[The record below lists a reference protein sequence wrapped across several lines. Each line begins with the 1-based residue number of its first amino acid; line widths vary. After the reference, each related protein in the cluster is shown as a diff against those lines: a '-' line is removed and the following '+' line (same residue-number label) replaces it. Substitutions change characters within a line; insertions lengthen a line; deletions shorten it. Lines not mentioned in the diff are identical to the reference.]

1 MKKLIIYF
9 MALLLMSGGAYAQ
22 ITQVSQ
28 NDSFR
33 VAIIYPFQH
42 AGIKLVYQDLDSDP
56 VRIYNLNNT
65 LYKTIT
71 PPIIGHV
78 FYLSEDLFDND
89 PTTLEYAIEIVD
101 NNNMHSTRI
110 YRENGTLLFSGD
122 TLVFD
127 YINHYTVSYGTNIS
141 PIFNTDSGTFM
152 SLNKYTTGN
161 WSVSPPYQVLYKL
174 PGTLFCAAC
183 DGSNFPATHITGI
196 RDPGNGNNMEL
207 RAFPNPSN
215 NKTKIYYSLPE
226 GVLEGDL
233 ILFDLLSQEKK
244 RIRVNRYS
252 PFIEVSTSDIAAG
265 NYFYRIETSKGI
277 SQGKQQVVVH

>member
-1 MKKLIIYF
+1 MKKLVLIAAF
-9 MALLLMSGGAYAQ
+9 FTLCFFGANAQ

-28 NDSFR
+28 NDSFGWGYTSG
-33 VAIIYPFQH
+33 IYPFQH
-42 AGIKLVYQDLDSDP
+42 AGIKIVYHDLTGDP
-56 VRIYNLNNT
+56 IRIYNLNNT

-71 PPIIGHV
+71 PPV
-78 FYLSEDLFDND
+78 FGDFTFLSEDLFDND
-89 PTTLEYAIEIVD
+89 PTTFEYVLQYQD
-101 NNNMHSTRI
+101 NNYVPHTRI
-110 YRENGTLLFSGD
+110 YREDGTLLFSGD
-122 TLVFD
+122 TLALSWT
-127 YINHYTVSYGTNIS
+127 NGYGSGIS

-152 SLNKYTTGN
+152 SLQKYTNGN
-161 WSVSPPYQVLYKL
+161 WSISPPYQVLYKL
-174 PGTLFCAAC
+174 PGTLFCPAC

-196 RDPGNGNNMEL
+196 RNPGNGSNMEL